1 MEKRFKKG
9 LVLGKFMPPH
19 NGHLFLINSAL
30 EQCEEVVLMVCSLKS
45 EPINGIL
52 RYNWL
57 KMIYEGQENLKIFHI
72 AEELPQKPEECEST
86 DVFYN
91 QYWVPVVYKT
101 APDIDVVFTSET
113 YGDEFAQYLD
123 VEHVLVDIARETYP
137 VSGTK
142 VRNNPLDFWNYIPDI
157 VKEYYTKRIVVMGP
171 ESTGKSTLVKNLAY
185 EYGTSYVPEYGRE
198 YTETIKKASE
208 LDAND
213 FRNIAIQHE
222 ANMLESHINNR
233 RPWLFIDTEAI
244 TTKTFGKMYLDGF
257 EDKII
262 DDLIKYQWF
271 DLILL
276 LDVDVPWVN
285 DGTRDFPNDRQKHF
299 NLIQEELT
307 KAGKKFVVI
316 RGDDYVTRFQKA
328 KEEVDKLFA

>member
-57 KMIYEGQENLKIFHI
+57 KMIYEGQKNLTIFHVE
-72 AEELPQKPEECEST
+72 EELPQKPEECTST

-91 QYWVPVVYKT
+91 QYWVPVVYKR
-101 APDIDVVFTSET
+101 APDIDVVFTSES

-123 VEHVLVDIARETYP
+123 VEHVLVDIDRNTYP

-142 VRNNPLDFWNYIPDI
+142 VRTNPMEYWNFIPDI
-157 VKEYYTKRIVVMGP
+157 VKEYYTKRIVIMGP

-198 YTETIKKASE
+198 YTETIKKGSE
-208 LDAND
+208 LTAED
-213 FRNIAIQHE
+213 FYHIAVTHE
-222 ANMLESHINNR
+222 DRMLESHINNR
-233 RPWLFIDTEAI
+233 MPFLFIDTEAI
-244 TTKTFGKMYLDGF
+244 TTKTFGQLYLGEFND
-257 EDKII
+257 ERVDEII
-262 DDLIKYQWF
+262 RHQWF
-271 DLILL
+271 DLIIL

-285 DGTRDFPNDRQKHF
+285 DGTRDFPTERQKHF
-299 NLIQEELT
+299 DMLEKELW
-307 KAGKKFVVI
+307 KSGKKFVVI
-316 RGDDYVTRFQKA
+316 RGNDYVTRFQKA